1 MTSPSRIFQL
11 SILAISLLALGLGV
25 FFFIKTFSLSPT
37 SSIIESASRDESKLE
52 FSSTPPQNVFIVA
65 EISGAV
71 NFPSV
76 YQLPV
81 GSRVADFLR
90 EAGGLAENAD
100 KRWVERNINL
110 ASKVEDGSKIYFPR
124 VGEDLPQVAGT
135 ETDQPS
141 QQSAKVNINKAA
153 LSELETLWGIGAKR
167 AEAIIAGRPYGKIE
181 DLLERKI
188 VPTNVFEAIKDKI
201 STN

>member
-124 VGEDLPQVAGT
+124 VGEDLPQVADT